1 MSNNSKPPPPQNEI
15 RREAKLKRQN
25 LSADYREHAS
35 KIICNKVVRSNFFRR
50 AESIGCYLSNE
61 MEVDTRAIILRAQH
75 MKKRIF
81 APVITETCLM
91 KFRELSAICD
101 AQQNR
106 FGIMEP
112 VSGEFFSPSQLDIVL
127 TPGVAF
133 DDSGNRIGM
142 GKGYFDRTFS
152 FLATRNEF
160 FRPKL
165 IGLAF
170 ECQKVEKI
178 TANPWDIRVF
188 CTFTEQSQIAD
199 HKVARLKSES

>member
-1 MSNNSKPPPPQNEI
+1 MPDDPLAPLPQKVI
-15 RREAKLKRQN
+15 RREAKLARQN
-25 LSADYREHAS
+25 LGANYRAHAS
-35 KIICNKVVRSNFFRR
+35 EIICNKVVRSNFFRR
-50 AESIGCYLSNE
+50 AENIGCYLSSE
-61 MEVDTRAIILRAQH
+61 MEVDTRAIILRAQR

-81 APVITETCLM
+81 APVVEENYLM
-91 KFRELSAICD
+91 KFREVSAICD
-101 AQQNR
+101 AQQNS

-112 VSGEFFSPSQLDIVL
+112 VSGEFFSASQLDIVL

-152 FLATRNEF
+152 FLAARNVY

-188 CTFTEQSQIAD
+188 CTITEQS
-199 HKVARLKSES
+199 